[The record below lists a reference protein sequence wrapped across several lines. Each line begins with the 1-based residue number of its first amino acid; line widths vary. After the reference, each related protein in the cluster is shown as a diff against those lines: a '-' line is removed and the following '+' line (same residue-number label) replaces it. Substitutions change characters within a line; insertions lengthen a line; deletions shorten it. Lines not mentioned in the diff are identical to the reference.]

1 MEYTAIIV
9 HMCRVRVKTVLLT
22 VPFVCMSTVAKIQSL
37 SPALSFSSTRWPI
50 KRIYMTL
57 LYDQI
62 AHSQY
67 QQKHWQHQQQQK
79 ALSVARVSLL
89 LFNHLY
95 DESVV
100 YTSFF

>member
-1 MEYTAIIV
+1 
-9 HMCRVRVKTVLLT
+9 
-22 VPFVCMSTVAKIQSL
+22 
-37 SPALSFSSTRWPI
+37 
-50 KRIYMTL
+50 MTL

-100 YTSFF
+100 YTYFFLKNALIIDSFCELREQKRKSTDTHTHSHM